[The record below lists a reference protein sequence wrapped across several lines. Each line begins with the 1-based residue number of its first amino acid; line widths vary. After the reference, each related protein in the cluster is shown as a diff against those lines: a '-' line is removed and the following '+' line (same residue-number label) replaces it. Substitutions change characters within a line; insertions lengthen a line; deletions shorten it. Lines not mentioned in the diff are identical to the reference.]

1 MPKRPPKSIGR
12 DRGLQARMAFA
23 ALLLAALYVLLI
35 TVLVAAGAGVVA
47 IAVIVAV
54 LVLAHYL
61 GTERMILA
69 ALGARSVGPGQ
80 ASVLYQ
86 AMERVCV
93 LADRPMPRLALIDSA
108 VPNAFTVAR
117 SPLNATVCVTGG
129 LLALLDEP
137 ELEAVL
143 AHELAHVASRNV
155 VLITLGSVW
164 AAMAAHVVR
173 LGRRL
178 PHRRAHR
185 QEPGSALVIL
195 AGLLFVVSYVTV
207 QALSRRRQLSADRA
221 AFLLTSGSD
230 ALGSALRT
238 ISEAVERL
246 DEDERRGVCGELTLL
261 SLIPVD
267 APATVATIFPTHPP
281 LELRLARLIG
291 VGRELFAAS

>member
-80 ASVLYQ
+80 ASDLYQ

-129 LLALLDEP
+129 LLALL
-137 ELEAVL
+137 
-143 AHELAHVASRNV
+143 